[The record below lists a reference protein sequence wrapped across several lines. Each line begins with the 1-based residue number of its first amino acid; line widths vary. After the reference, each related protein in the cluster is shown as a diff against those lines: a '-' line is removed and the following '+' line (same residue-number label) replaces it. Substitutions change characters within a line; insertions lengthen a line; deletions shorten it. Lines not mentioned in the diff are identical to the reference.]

1 MIDLKIDNGNIK
13 KLALMGTANAIT
25 ADVIGTISIV
35 YASLYKNN
43 KDCARAFKEI
53 VEAAIK
59 DGLPWSIAKGIKL
72 DDDDDD
78 EKDNSDIKKM
88 LSILDEIINKGKK
101 K

>member
-1 MIDLKIDNGNIK
+1 MLRFTKTTKIAQK
-13 KLALMGTANAIT
+13 
-25 ADVIGTISIV
+25 
-35 YASLYKNN
+35 
-43 KDCARAFKEI
+43 AFKEI
-53 VEAAIK
+53 IEAAIK